1 MIIIIQQNI
10 ILLINI
16 EINNQMKIKIINI
29 MNMNQKN
36 FMIEEIMIIII
47 KVKDIMKIKEI
58 IEEIIMNL
66 NHNFLILQIKK
77 LIMMKG

>member
-16 EINNQMKIKIINI
+16 KINNQMTIKIINI

-36 FMIEEIMIIII
+36 FMEEIMIIII
-47 KVKDIMKIKEI
+47 KVKDIMNIKEI
-58 IEEIIMNL
+58 IKEIVMNL

-77 LIMMKG
+77 LIMM

>member
-16 EINNQMKIKIINI
+16 KINNQMKIKIINI

-36 FMIEEIMIIII
+36 FMEEIMIIII
-47 KVKDIMKIKEI
+47 KVKDIMNIKEI
-58 IEEIIMNL
+58 IKEIVMNL

-77 LIMMKG
+77 LIMM

>member
-16 EINNQMKIKIINI
+16 KINNQMTIKIINI

-36 FMIEEIMIIII
+36 FMEEIMII
-47 KVKDIMKIKEI
+47 KVKDIMNIKEI
-58 IEEIIMNL
+58 IKEIVMSL

-77 LIMMKG
+77 LIMM

>member
-47 KVKDIMKIKEI
+47 KVKDIMNIKEI